1 MRGTPCPERGVDRS
15 VAFEPEAWGILEVT
29 GVTVPPVG
37 GLFASSLGSRVEGL
51 AVLLE
56 WRGEL
61 GPYLGKGR
69 CSGYRGEGFDVWT
82 SWNPGHATE

>member
-69 CSGYRGEGFDVWT
+69 SSGYRGEGFDVWT

>member
-1 MRGTPCPERGVDRS
+1 MGEVLTDPS

-29 GVTVPPVG
+29 GVTAPPVE
-37 GLFASSLGSRVEGL
+37 GLFASSLGSAVEGL

-69 CSGYRGEGFDVWT
+69 CSGCRGEGLGAWT
-82 SWNPGHATE
+82 SWNPGHATA